1 MQQNYHFCLFVKI
14 CVTQRWGK
22 TDDVQDIVCTNTNA
36 FEGVLLKNSPKNIEK
51 AAGESLCE
59 NLQYWGLCFE

>member
-1 MQQNYHFCLFVKI
+1 MW
-14 CVTQRWGK
+14 RK

-36 FEGVLLKNSPKNIEK
+36 FEGVLLKNSQKNIEK

-59 NLQYWGLCFE
+59 ILEYWGLCFEQ